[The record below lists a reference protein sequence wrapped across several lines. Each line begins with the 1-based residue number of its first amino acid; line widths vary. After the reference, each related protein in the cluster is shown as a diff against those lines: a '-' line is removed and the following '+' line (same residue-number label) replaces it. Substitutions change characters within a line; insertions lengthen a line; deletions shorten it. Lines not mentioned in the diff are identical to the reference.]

1 MLLPAGWVG
10 RRGEG
15 SSHTKE
21 GPHRAQSNRRK
32 GEITNEVVIVS
43 GVRTAIGDLLGGLK
57 DLNSVELGVIA
68 LKAAMEKA
76 GVDPLWRWGPST
88 SMIIEAM
95 YE

>member
-1 MLLPAGWVG
+1 
-10 RRGEG
+10 
-15 SSHTKE
+15 
-21 GPHRAQSNRRK
+21 
-32 GEITNEVVIVS
+32 
-43 GVRTAIGDLLGGLK
+43 VRTAIGDLLGGLK